1 MEGGNGVKALVCP
14 EPLASFLG
22 DAGLGTFE
30 VFEGYAAQ
38 GNDDFGRNK
47 AQLLVKDAM
56 GAESGFFR
64 RWCPVVPRPALNDV
78 CCKDMVPCDFDGPE
92 RLIQEL
98 SAGADKGTAI
108 VILDAAWSFADN
120 DEGTVGIPKPANGA
134 IQSPRRGQAVQSSI
148 FLWSMSSSSI
158 QKTSLF
164 TQAFVGWDPFQEN
177 ARNKSRKDTC
187 GNSNADEKGQVAH
200 KGCALHEHHGRKDLT
215 AVMGEGTEDANAD
228 AGKPILL
235 DGKGHEKK
243 TQDSTGKSNAEAWG
257 KKAGK
262 KEACQKDPRCKKKG
276 RPFRSVEVE
285 DDDGHGIGKAQM
297 GSRQR
302 QQVGYG

>member
-92 RLIQEL
+92 RLIQER

-120 DEGTVGIPKPANGA
+120 DEGTVGIPKPANRSNTVTAQGT
-134 IQSPRRGQAVQSSI
+134 GCSI
-148 FLWSMSSSSI
+148 FHF
-158 QKTSLF
+158 SLEYVQF
-164 TQAFVGWDPFQEN
+164 FHP
-177 ARNKSRKDTC
+177 
-187 GNSNADEKGQVAH
+187 
-200 KGCALHEHHGRKDLT
+200 KDLLIY
-215 AVMGEGTEDANAD
+215 
-228 AGKPILL
+228 AGIRWLGPVS
-235 DGKGHEKK
+235 GK
-243 TQDSTGKSNAEAWG
+243 
-257 KKAGK
+257 
-262 KEACQKDPRCKKKG
+262 CP
-276 RPFRSVEVE
+276 
-285 DDDGHGIGKAQM
+285 
-297 GSRQR
+297 
-302 QQVGYG
+302 QQVP

>member
-108 VILDAAWSFADN
+108 VILD
-120 DEGTVGIPKPANGA
+120 GRLVL
-134 IQSPRRGQAVQSSI
+134 RRQ
-148 FLWSMSSSSI
+148 
-158 QKTSLF
+158 
-164 TQAFVGWDPFQEN
+164 
-177 ARNKSRKDTC
+177 
-187 GNSNADEKGQVAH
+187 
-200 KGCALHEHHGRKDLT
+200 
-215 AVMGEGTEDANAD
+215 
-228 AGKPILL
+228 
-235 DGKGHEKK
+235 
-243 TQDSTGKSNAEAWG
+243 
-257 KKAGK
+257 
-262 KEACQKDPRCKKKG
+262 
-276 RPFRSVEVE
+276 
-285 DDDGHGIGKAQM
+285 
-297 GSRQR
+297 
-302 QQVGYG
+302 

>member
-1 MEGGNGVKALVCP
+1 
-14 EPLASFLG
+14 
-22 DAGLGTFE
+22 
-30 VFEGYAAQ
+30 
-38 GNDDFGRNK
+38 
-47 AQLLVKDAM
+47 M

-120 DEGTVGIPKPANGA
+120 ERGLWGSPNQPTGA

-235 DGKGHEKK
+235 DARAMKRKLRTAPASPMLKPGEK
-243 TQDSTGKSNAEAWG
+243 
-257 KKAGK
+257 
-262 KEACQKDPRCKKKG
+262 
-276 RPFRSVEVE
+276 RPVKRRPVKRILAARKRAVRFVP
-285 DDDGHGIGKAQM
+285 
-297 GSRQR
+297 
-302 QQVGYG
+302 

>member
-64 RWCPVVPRPALNDV
+64 RWCSVVPRPALNDV

-120 DEGTVGIPKPANGA
+120 DEGTVGIPKPANRSNTVTAQGTGCT
-134 IQSPRRGQAVQSSI
+134 IFH

-257 KKAGK
+257 KRPVKRRPVKRILA
-262 KEACQKDPRCKKKG
+262 ARKG
-276 RPFRSVEVE
+276 PSVSFRR
-285 DDDGHGIGKAQM
+285 GRG
-297 GSRQR
+297 R
-302 QQVGYG
+302 